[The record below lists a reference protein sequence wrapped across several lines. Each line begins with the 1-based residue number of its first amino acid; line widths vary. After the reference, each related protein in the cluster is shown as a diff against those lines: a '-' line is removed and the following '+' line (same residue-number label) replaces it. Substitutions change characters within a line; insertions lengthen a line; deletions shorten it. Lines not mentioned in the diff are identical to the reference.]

1 MVLRPLE
8 RLWYRRLHE
17 SSLATV
23 PCYFRHR
30 QSSLIASRTS
40 GKSTQ
45 KAFMF
50 MPYRNPAKLSENRA
64 RLSCINCSCKKFCSK
79 SAIASLSSAK
89 PSCRPSSALP
99 EAEAARPRCEESRK
113 EDREDA
119 RSGVV
124 GRERGDLLRVRLYL
138 GVVVGVVD
146 AIVFWEQ
153 SGSACI
159 ETG

>member
-1 MVLRPLE
+1 MF
-8 RLWYRRLHE
+8 
-17 SSLATV
+17 SL
-23 PCYFRHR
+23 
-30 QSSLIASRTS
+30 RTS

-64 RLSCINCSCKKFCSK
+64 RLSCINCNCMKFCSR

-99 EAEAARPRCEESRK
+99 EAEAARPRCEESRR
-113 EDREDA
+113 EEREDA
-119 RSGVV
+119 RRGVV
-124 GRERGDLLRVRLYL
+124 GRDRGDLLRVRLYL

-146 AIVFWEQ
+146 AIVLWRSLYLPIFRLNAGVEVQ
-153 SGSACI
+153 TVRRVLCGQIAS
-159 ETG
+159 